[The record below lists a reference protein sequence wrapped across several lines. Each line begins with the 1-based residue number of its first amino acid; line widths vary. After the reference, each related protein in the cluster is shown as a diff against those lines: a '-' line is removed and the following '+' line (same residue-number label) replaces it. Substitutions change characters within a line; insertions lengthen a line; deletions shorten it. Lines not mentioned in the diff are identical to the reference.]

1 MATTSF
7 CEAGEHASASV
18 RHFADNCEPDRGRH
32 GAARLIGPQAAAG
45 AARATGT
52 RRLTILAPP
61 RALTSV
67 VRAAPRTPVL
77 RHFILSVRRR
87 GSRGFVVSRFR
98 PSRSAAGHGGAG
110 CGCSAVFGLRVRG
123 HHRPPRPQ
131 RSHQLHGEPFGA
143 GVGERRRPPPHT
155 EGLGP
160 TSAAR
165 HAHSARRALRGSRS
179 DRVTGRALGG
189 RGRRGRLW
197 ERPRNRPR
205 CRGGR
210 RPSGTDVRRDAP
222 WRSCR

>member
-7 CEAGEHASASV
+7 GEAGEHGVGVSSAFCRQLRAGPRMS
-18 RHFADNCEPDRGRH
+18 RCRPAHRSPGGGWRG
-32 GAARLIGPQAAAG
+32 ARGGDAQVDY
-45 AARATGT
+45 
-52 RRLTILAPP
+52 P
-61 RALTSV
+61 RPSTCAN
-67 VRAAPRTPVL
+67 
-77 RHFILSVRRR
+77 F
-87 GSRGFVVSRFR
+87 GR
-98 PSRSAAGHGGAG
+98 PSRAQDPGAAPFHPLSAAQGFTWIRRLSVPPQPQRGGARR
-110 CGCSAVFGLRVRG
+110 CGLWKLGSVRSPST
-123 HHRPPRPQ
+123 RPPPAAPQ
-131 RSHQLHGEPFGA
+131 RRHQLHGEPFEA
-143 GVGERRRPPPHT
+143 GVGERGRPPPHT